1 MDSTLSTGLCLFLCQ
16 LSSSTRP
23 RGHLYLPSGMYQ
35 RWEAVECYGIEAEVG
50 KVQNEEMSEQKR
62 KK

>member
-1 MDSTLSTGLCLFLCQ
+1 
-16 LSSSTRP
+16 
-23 RGHLYLPSGMYQ
+23 MYQ